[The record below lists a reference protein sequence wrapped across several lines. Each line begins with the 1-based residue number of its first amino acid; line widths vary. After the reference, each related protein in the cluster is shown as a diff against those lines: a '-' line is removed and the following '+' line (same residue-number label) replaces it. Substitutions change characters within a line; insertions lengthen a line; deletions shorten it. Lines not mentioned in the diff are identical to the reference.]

1 MRSDEHGDARP
12 PRNGWARVVAG
23 LDPVAVSTSEQSD
36 KRERERERERE
47 HEETSDTKHS
57 KAMGRGRRERRL
69 AGKEA
74 SSIRGPR
81 DGWVEVLNDFGIKTL
96 MAFVSFPGLR
106 ELFRNS

>member
-1 MRSDEHGDARP
+1 MWDRRRRS
-12 PRNGWARVVAG
+12 
-23 LDPVAVSTSEQSD
+23 
-36 KRERERERERE
+36 K
-47 HEETSDTKHS
+47 
-57 KAMGRGRRERRL
+57 RRETLEEDGTRKNKD

>member
-1 MRSDEHGDARP
+1 MACRGV
-12 PRNGWARVVAG
+12 GVVAG
-23 LDPVAVSTSEQSD
+23 LDCGWL
-36 KRERERERERE
+36 REREERRAREP
-47 HEETSDTKHS
+47 
-57 KAMGRGRRERRL
+57 ANGRGAEEDDGRGMNED

-81 DGWVEVLNDFGIKTL
+81 DGWAEVLNDFGIKTL

>member
-1 MRSDEHGDARP
+1 MWDRRRRS
-12 PRNGWARVVAG
+12 
-23 LDPVAVSTSEQSD
+23 
-36 KRERERERERE
+36 K
-47 HEETSDTKHS
+47 
-57 KAMGRGRRERRL
+57 RRETLEEDGTRKNED

-96 MAFVSFPGLR
+96 MAFVSFPELR